1 MKYLLDTN
9 VCIKY
14 LNADSVRIVENLKK
28 HMPDD
33 ITLCSV
39 VKSELLTGAYKSNV
53 TDKVLKKLNVFFDKF
68 TSLVFDDEAA
78 DMYGKIRAEL
88 EKAGS
93 AIGPYDM
100 QSASIAIVHNL
111 ILITHNINEFSRIKD
126 LKMEDWE

>member
-100 QSASIAIVHNL
+100 QIASIAIVHNL